1 VTRPGRLVVITGSG
15 TGVGKTWVASRLLVE
30 LRRRGYTVAAR
41 KPAQSYSP
49 GQVTDA
55 EILSRA
61 SGEAGDEV
69 CPVHRSFPVPLA
81 PPLAAEALGRLVPTL
96 DDLVEE
102 LDRGWPAGAIDVG
115 VVEGAGGAASPLA
128 LDGDTAD
135 LARRIGADLAVLVG
149 EPVLGIINSAR
160 LSRLALQP
168 LRITVHLNRFD
179 PGVELHR
186 LNRDWLVARDRFHV
200 TTTDDELA
208 DAAVAGSAGEE
219 IEE

>member
-1 VTRPGRLVVITGSG
+1 VVVTGSG

-30 LRRRGYTVAAR
+30 LRRRGYRVAAR
-41 KPAQSYSP
+41 KPVQSYSP
-49 GQVTDA
+49 GEVNDA

-61 SGEAGDEV
+61 SGEASEEV
-69 CPVHRSFPVPLA
+69 CPVHRSYAVPLA
-81 PPLAAEALGRLVPTL
+81 PPLAAEALGRPVPTM

-102 LDRGWPAGAIDVG
+102 VHRGWPAGAVDVG

-135 LARRIGADLAVLVG
+135 LGRRIGADLAVLVG
-149 EPVLGIINSAR
+149 EPVLGIINSSR

-168 LRITVHLNRFD
+168 LRMTVHLNRFD

-186 LNRDWLVARDRFHV
+186 LNREWLAARDRFHV
-200 TTTDDELA
+200 TATGDELA
-208 DAAVAGSAGEE
+208 DAVAGSAGEE
-219 IEE
+219 VEK